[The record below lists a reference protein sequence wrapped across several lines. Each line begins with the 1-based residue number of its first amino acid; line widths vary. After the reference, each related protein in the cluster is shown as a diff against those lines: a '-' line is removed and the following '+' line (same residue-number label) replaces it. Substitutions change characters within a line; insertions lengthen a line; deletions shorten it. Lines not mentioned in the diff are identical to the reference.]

1 MPLSRR
7 TFLAGGA
14 ATAAGLTGMTGLT
27 GCGSRSSLGT
37 ANELSMWTWVGS
49 VNDDLIG
56 QAEKAIP
63 GYDGLKLSMTRIGSN
78 YKTKVLTALA
88 GKSLVP
94 DIVAINDDVA
104 TYFPNSDQFH
114 DLYELGAK
122 ERESDFLPWKWKLG
136 VTPQN
141 KMMAYPMDTGPTAL
155 FYRSDILGKAGID
168 VDPAA
173 IAGQAP
179 DWDTYIALGNKIK
192 QAVPGSAITDNVNSI
207 FSYRMAQQPKRYMTA
222 DGQYIGDQDHVR
234 EAFDLAVRVVKEGL
248 SANAQDGSTDAKAI
262 ISNGKLVAFNA
273 AVWWAQLGPKNAAP
287 KTKGLWRVTA
297 APGGAGNRGGS
308 FLAITKYCKNP
319 QAAFAFIS
327 WLETAKNQ
335 AEAFLDPVL
344 FPSTPASYTDPRLSA
359 PDDFF
364 GGQQIVD
371 VFAESAKKYPG
382 AYFSPYDSIIGS
394 PLSAE
399 LVNVETAG
407 KSPDQAW
414 SDAQR
419 QIEREL
425 TRAGAI

>member
-7 TFLAGGA
+7 TFLAAGA
-14 ATAAGLTGMTGLT
+14 AAAAAGLT
-27 GCGSRSSLGT
+27 GCGSRSSLGA

-56 QAEKAIP
+56 QAEKGIP

-104 TYFPNSDQFH
+104 TYFPNADQFH
-114 DLYELGAK
+114 DLYDLGAK
-122 ERESDFLPWKWKLG
+122 EREADFLPWKWKWG
-136 VTPQN
+136 VTPQG

-155 FYRSDILGKAGID
+155 FYRTDIFEKAGID
-168 VDPAA
+168 IDPAA
-173 IAGQAP
+173 VAQLAP
-179 DWDTYIALGNKIK
+179 DWDTYIALGKKLK
-192 QAVPGSAITDNVNSI
+192 QAVPGSSITDNVNSI
-207 FSYRMAQQPKRYMTA
+207 FSYRMAQQPKRYMTT

-248 SANAQDGSTDAKAI
+248 SANAQDGSTDADAVVT
-262 ISNGKLVAFNA
+262 NGKLVAFNA

-297 APGGAGNRGGS
+297 APGGPGNRGGS

-327 WLETAKNQ
+327 WLESAQNQ
-335 AEAFLDPVL
+335 AQAFLDPVL
-344 FPSTPASYTDPRLSA
+344 FPSTPASYTDSRLSA
-359 PDDFF
+359 PDEFF
-364 GGQQIVD
+364 GGQRIVD

-382 AYFSPYDSIIGS
+382 AYFSPYDSIIGQ

-414 SDAQR
+414 NDAQR

>member
-1 MPLSRR
+1 MTLTRR
-7 TFLAGGA
+7 KLLAFGAAA
-14 ATAAGLTGMTGLT
+14 ATAGLT
-27 GCGSRSSLGT
+27 GCGSRSSLGGSD
-37 ANELSMWTWVGS
+37 ELSMWTWVGS

-63 GYDGLKLSMTRIGSN
+63 GYDGMRLSMTRIGSN

-94 DIVAINDDVA
+94 DIVALNDDVA
-104 TYFPNSDQFH
+104 TYFPNADQFH

-122 ERESDFLPWKWKLG
+122 DLEKDFLPWKWKWG
-136 VTPQN
+136 VTPQG

-155 FYRSDILGKAGID
+155 FYRTDVFQKAGID
-168 VDPAA
+168 IDPAA
-173 IAGQAP
+173 VAQLAP
-179 DWDTYIALGNKIK
+179 DWDTYIALGKKVK
-192 QAVPGSAITDNVNSI
+192 QAVPGSAISDNITSI
-207 FSYRMAQQPKRYMTA
+207 YAYRMAQQSKRYMTRE
-222 DGQYIGDQDHVR
+222 GQFIGDQDHVR
-234 EAFDLAVRVVKEGL
+234 ESFDLAVRVVKEGL
-248 SANAQDGSTDAKAI
+248 SANAQNGSTDADAVVT
-262 ISNGKLVAFNA
+262 NGKLVAFNA

-308 FLAITKYCKNP
+308 FLGITKYCKNP
-319 QAAFAFIS
+319 EAAFAFIS

-335 AEAFLDPVL
+335 AQAFLDPVL
-344 FPSTPASYTDPRLSA
+344 FPSTPASYTDSRLSA
-359 PDDFF
+359 PDPFF
-364 GGQQIVD
+364 GGQKIVD

-382 AYFSPYDSIIGS
+382 AFYSPYDSIIDA
-394 PLSAE
+394 PISAE

-407 KSPDQAW
+407 KDPNQAW
-414 SDAQR
+414 NDAQR

>member
-1 MPLSRR
+1 MTLSRR
-7 TFLAGGA
+7 HFLAAGSAIA
-14 ATAAGLTGMTGLT
+14 AASLT
-27 GCGSRSSLGT
+27 GCGSRSSLGGSH
-37 ANELSMWTWVGS
+37 ELSMWTWVGS

-56 QAEKAIP
+56 QAEQAIP
-63 GYDGLKLSMTRIGSN
+63 GFDAMKLAMTRIGSN

-114 DLYELGAK
+114 DLFELGAK
-122 ERESDFLPWKWKLG
+122 DLEKDFLPWKWKLG
-136 VTPQN
+136 ITPQN

-155 FYRSDILGKAGID
+155 FYRSDVFTKAGID
-168 VDPAA
+168 IDPAA
-173 IAGQAP
+173 VAELAP
-179 DWDTYIALGNKIK
+179 DWDTYIALGKKLK
-192 QAVPGSAITDNVNSI
+192 QAVPGSAITDNISGI
-207 FSYRMAQQPKRYMTA
+207 FDYRMAQQPKRYWSP
-222 DGQYIGDQDHVR
+222 DGQYLGDQDHVR
-234 EAFDLAVRVVKEGL
+234 QAFDLAVRVVEEGL
-248 SANAQDGSTDAKAI
+248 SANAQNSTDKNAVVT
-262 ISNGKLVAFNA
+262 NGKLVAYNA

-319 QAAFAFIS
+319 EAAFAFIS
-327 WLETAKNQ
+327 WLESAKNQ
-335 AEAFLDPVL
+335 AQAFLDPVL
-344 FPSTPASYTDPRLSA
+344 FPSTPASYTDPKLAA
-359 PDDFF
+359 PDPFF

-382 AYFSPYDSIIGS
+382 AFFSPYDSIIGT
-394 PLSAE
+394 PIGKE
-399 LVNVETAG
+399 LVNVEASG
-407 KSPDQAW
+407 KDPDVAW
-414 SDAQR
+414 ADAQR

>member
-1 MPLSRR
+1 MSLSRR
-7 TFLAGGA
+7 TFLALGA
-14 ATAAGLTGMTGLT
+14 GATAAATTGLT
-27 GCGSRSSLGT
+27 GCGSRSSLGGAT
-37 ANELSMWTWVGS
+37 ELSMWTWVGS

-63 GYDGLKLSMTRIGSN
+63 GYDGMKLSMTRIGSN

-104 TYFPNSDQFH
+104 TYFPNADQFH
-114 DLYELGAK
+114 DLNELGAK
-122 ERESDFLPWKWKLG
+122 ELQKDFLPWKWKLG
-136 VTPQN
+136 ITPDN

-155 FYRSDILGKAGID
+155 FYRTDVLQKAGID
-168 VDPAA
+168 IDPAA
-173 IAGQAP
+173 VAELAP
-179 DWDTYIALGNKIK
+179 DWDTYIALGKKLK
-192 QAVPGSAITDNVNSI
+192 QAVPTSAITDNITSI
-207 FSYRMAQQPKRYMTA
+207 YSYRMAQQPKRYMTE
-222 DGQYIGDQDHVR
+222 DGQYVGDQDHVR

-248 SANAQDGSTDAKAI
+248 SANAQNGSTDADAVVT
-262 ISNGKLVAFNA
+262 NGRLVAFNA

-327 WLETAKNQ
+327 WLESAKNQ
-335 AEAFLDPVL
+335 AQAFLDPVL
-344 FPSTPASYTDPRLSA
+344 FPSTPASYTDPKMSA
-359 PDDFF
+359 PDPFF
-364 GGQQIVD
+364 GGQKIVD
-371 VFAESAKKYPG
+371 VFADSAKKYPG
-382 AYFSPYDSIIGS
+382 AFFSPYDSIIGT
-394 PLSAE
+394 PLGNE

-414 SDAQR
+414 ADAQR
-419 QIEREL
+419 QIHREL

>member
-1 MPLSRR
+1 MTLSRR
-7 TFLAGGA
+7 NFLAAGA
-14 ATAAGLTGMTGLT
+14 AAAAAGLT
-27 GCGSRSSLGT
+27 GCGSRSSLGRSDQ
-37 ANELSMWTWVGS
+37 LSMWTWVGS
-49 VNDDLIG
+49 VNDGLIG

-63 GYDGLKLSMTRIGSN
+63 GYDAMHLSMTRIGSN

-104 TYFPNSDQFH
+104 TYFPNADQFH
-114 DLYELGAK
+114 DLNQLGAK
-122 ERESDFLPWKWKLG
+122 ELQKDFLPWKWKLG
-136 VTPQN
+136 ITPDD

-155 FYRSDILGKAGID
+155 FYRTDIFTKAGID

-173 IAGQAP
+173 VAELAP
-179 DWDTYIALGNKIK
+179 DWDTYIELGKKVK
-192 QAVPGSAITDNVNSI
+192 QGVPGSSITDNITSI
-207 FSYRMAQQPKRYMTA
+207 FSYRMAQAPKRYMTE
-222 DGQYIGDQDHVR
+222 DGKYIGDQDHVR
-234 EAFDLAVRVVKEGL
+234 EAFDLSVRVVKEGL
-248 SANAQDGSTDAKAI
+248 SANAQNGSTDADAVVT
-262 ISNGKLVAFNA
+262 NGKLVAFNA

-319 QAAFAFIS
+319 EAAFAFIS
-327 WLETAKNQ
+327 WLESSKNQ

-344 FPSTPASYTDPRLSA
+344 FPSTPASYTDSRLAA
-359 PDDFF
+359 PDPFF
-364 GGQQIVD
+364 GGQKIVD

-382 AYFSPYDSIIGS
+382 AYFSPYDSIIGD
-394 PLSAE
+394 PISAE

-407 KSPDQAW
+407 KNPDQAW
-414 SDAQR
+414 TDAQH

>member
-1 MPLSRR
+1 
-7 TFLAGGA
+7 
-14 ATAAGLTGMTGLT
+14 
-27 GCGSRSSLGT
+27 
-37 ANELSMWTWVGS
+37 MWTWVGS

-56 QAEKAIP
+56 QAEKGIP

-104 TYFPNSDQFH
+104 TYFPNADQFH
-114 DLYELGAK
+114 DLSELGAK
-122 ERESDFLPWKWKLG
+122 ERENDFLAWKWKLG
-136 VTPQN
+136 VTPQG

-155 FYRSDILGKAGID
+155 FYRSDLFEKAGVDI
-168 VDPAA
+168 DPAA
-173 IAGQAP
+173 VAQQAP
-179 DWDTYIALGNKIK
+179 DWDSYIALGKKIQ
-192 QAVPGSAITDNVNSI
+192 QAIPGAAITDNVNSV
-207 FSYRMAQQPKRYMTA
+207 FAYRMAQQPQRYMTA
-222 DGQYIGDQDHVR
+222 DGRYLGDQDHVR
-234 EAFDLAVRVVKEGL
+234 EAFDLAIRVVREGL
-248 SANAQDGSTDAKAI
+248 SANAQDGSTDADAVVT
-262 ISNGKLVAFNA
+262 NGRLVAFNA

-287 KTKGLWRVTA
+287 KTKGNWRVAA

-319 QAAFAFIS
+319 EAAFAFIS
-327 WLETAKNQ
+327 WLESAQNQ

-344 FPSTPASYTDPRLSA
+344 FPSTPASYTDPRLTA
-359 PDDFF
+359 PDEFF
-364 GGQQIVD
+364 GGQRIVD

-382 AYFSPYDSIIGS
+382 AYFSPYDSIIGDQ
-394 PLSAE
+394 LSAQ
-399 LVNVETAG
+399 LVIVETGG

-414 SDAQR
+414 NDAQE

>member
-7 TFLAGGA
+7 TFLAAGA
-14 ATAAGLTGMTGLT
+14 AAAATGLT
-27 GCGSRSSLGT
+27 GCGSRSSLGA

-49 VNDDLIG
+49 VNDDLIA
-56 QAEKAIP
+56 QAEKGIP

-104 TYFPNSDQFH
+104 TYFPNADQFL
-114 DLYELGAK
+114 DLYELGA
-122 ERESDFLPWKWKLG
+122 REHEHDFLPWKWKLG

-155 FYRSDILGKAGID
+155 FYRSDILAKAGID

-173 IAGQAP
+173 IAEQAP
-179 DWDTYIALGNKIK
+179 DWNSYIALGKKIQ
-192 QAVPGSAITDNVNSI
+192 QAVPGSSITDNVNSI
-207 FSYRMAQQPKRYMTA
+207 FSYRMAQQPKRYMTPE
-222 DGQYIGDQDHVR
+222 GQYIGDQDHVR

-262 ISNGKLVAFNA
+262 ISNGKLATFSA

-319 QAAFAFIS
+319 AAAFAFIS
-327 WLETAKNQ
+327 WLESAKNQ
-335 AEAFLDPVL
+335 AQAFLDPVL
-344 FPSTPASYTDPRLSA
+344 FPSTPASYTDSRLSA

-371 VFAESAKKYPG
+371 TFAESAKKYPG

-399 LVNVETAG
+399 LVNIETSG
-407 KSPDQAW
+407 KAPEQAW
-414 SDAQR
+414 NDAQH

>member
-1 MPLSRR
+1 
-7 TFLAGGA
+7 
-14 ATAAGLTGMTGLT
+14 
-27 GCGSRSSLGT
+27 
-37 ANELSMWTWVGS
+37 MWTWVGS
-49 VNDDLIG
+49 VNDGLIG

-63 GYDGLKLSMTRIGSN
+63 GHDGLRLSMTRIGSN
-78 YKTKVLTALA
+78 YNTKVRTALA

-104 TYFPNSDQFH
+104 TYFPNADQFH
-114 DLYELGAK
+114 DLNELGAK
-122 ERESDFLPWKWKLG
+122 EFQKDFLPWKWKLG
-136 VTPQN
+136 ITSDG

-155 FYRSDILGKAGID
+155 FYRTDVFTKAGID
-168 VDPAA
+168 IDPAA
-173 IAGQAP
+173 VAQLAP
-179 DWDTYIALGNKIK
+179 DWDTYIELGKKVK
-192 QAVPGSAITDNVNSI
+192 QGVPGSSITDNIDSVYR
-207 FSYRMAQQPKRYMTA
+207 YRMAQASKRYMTE

-248 SANAQDGSTDAKAI
+248 SANAQNGSTDADAVVT
-262 ISNGKLVAFNA
+262 NGKLVAFNA

-308 FLAITKYCKNP
+308 FLAISKYCKNP
-319 QAAFAFIS
+319 EAAFAFIS

-344 FPSTPASYTDPRLSA
+344 FPSTPASYTDPRLAA
-359 PDDFF
+359 PDPFF
-364 GGQQIVD
+364 GGQKIVD
-371 VFAESAKKYPG
+371 VFAASAKKFPG
-382 AYFSPYDSIIGS
+382 AYFSPYDTIIGD
-394 PLSAE
+394 PISAQ

-407 KSPDQAW
+407 KNPVQAW
-414 SDAQR
+414 NDAQH